1 MYKNILV
8 SMFLLYLHRKKIA
21 MYQTL
26 LFFHSTIRWFLLAS
40 LLYAIYRAYKGYTL
54 NVEFSKTDNLVRH
67 WTATIAHTQLVLGI
81 ILYTQSPIIKYFWHN
96 FYKAIHNLDSAFF
109 GLLHIIL
116 MLTAIILITV
126 GSALSKRKTTDKE
139 KFKTMLI
146 WFLVTLLII
155 FIAIPWPFSPLANRP
170 YFR

>member
-1 MYKNILV
+1 
-8 SMFLLYLHRKKIA
+8 

-26 LFFHSTIRWFLLAS
+26 TFYHSTMRWLVLVS

-54 NVEFSKTDNLVRH
+54 NAKFSSTDNSIRH
-67 WTATIAHTQLVLGI
+67 WTATIAHIQLVIGI
-81 ILYTQSPIIKYFWHN
+81 ILYTQSPIIKYFWQN
-96 FYKAIHNLDSAFF
+96 FNEAIHNIDTTFF

-116 MLTAIILITV
+116 MLTAIILITI
-126 GSALSKRKTTDKE
+126 GSALSKRKTTDKD
-139 KFKTMLI
+139 KFKTMLL
-146 WFLVTLLII
+146 WFLIALIII